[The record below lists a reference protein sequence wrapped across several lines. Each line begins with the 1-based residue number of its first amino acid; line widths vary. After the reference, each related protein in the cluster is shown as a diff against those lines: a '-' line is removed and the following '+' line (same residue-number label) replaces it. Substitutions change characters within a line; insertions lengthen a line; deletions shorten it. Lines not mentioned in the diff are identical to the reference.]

1 MKFELSP
8 MSRIIQDT
16 HALDDWSTTLHD
28 YRKTSGYRALKSISE
43 DKINKMKKVIEE
55 THPEYRHHQRHVKYY
70 FLKLHRLDVQGFLPK
85 KLLKV
90 LLSVDGIK
98 LFFDVVQPLDNVLNK
113 DFDNS
118 EFEELRKRAKDL
130 KIKEVMEKSVELV

>member
-1 MKFELSP
+1 MKFEIFAESFY
-8 MSRIIQDT
+8 S
-16 HALDDWSTTLHD
+16 ALDDWSTTLDD

-43 DKINKMKKVIEE
+43 DKINKIKKVIEK

-98 LFFDVVQPLDNVLNK
+98 LFFDVVQPLENVLNK

-130 KIKEVMEKSVELV
+130 KIKEVMEKSVEIV